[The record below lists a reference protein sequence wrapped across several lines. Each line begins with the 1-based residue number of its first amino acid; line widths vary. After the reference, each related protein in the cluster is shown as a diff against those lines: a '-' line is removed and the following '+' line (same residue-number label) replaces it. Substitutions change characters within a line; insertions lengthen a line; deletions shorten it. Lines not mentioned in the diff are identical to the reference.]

1 MEERFDLVRCV
12 DDPADFIR
20 GQVDGK
26 QSSLR
31 HLLREMQ
38 NRKKTKADIRNEALN

>member
-12 DDPADFIR
+12 DDPTDFIR
-20 GQVDGK
+20 GQVDGN

-38 NRKKTKADIRNEALN
+38 NRKKTKADMRN